1 MLHANRRAILLV
13 STAMAATGLA
23 DAAFAQAQTT
33 TNPNALEEVV
43 VTATRQTSTV
53 NKVALS
59 VSAVTQKSLDQQ
71 GIRNVQ
77 DLSQQV
83 PGFTYRVSGAE
94 NNPNLTLRGIG
105 ANALNGPSGSA
116 PTTGVYIDDQPL

>member
-1 MLHANRRAILLV
+1 MPNANYRAALLV
-13 STAMAATGLA
+13 STALSVSALAT
-23 DAAFAQAQTT
+23 AAFAQ
-33 TNPNALEEVV
+33 NANSAASNQIEEVV

-71 GIRNVQ
+71 GIRSVQ

-83 PGFTYRVSGAE
+83 PGFTFRASGGVK
-94 NNPNLTLRGIG
+94 NPNL
-105 ANALNGPSGSA
+105 P
-116 PTTGVYIDDQPL
+116 